1 MKDRFYQLVTSVLR
15 IEKMISAVVEK
26 QSEDSLIVLRM
37 EDANLQSEE
46 KHDHGEKVMYLEE
59 ELMTVKEAMALLK
72 VSRWK
77 LTQMRKKAELS
88 SISRDGRVR
97 LIREEVEAA
106 RIWYSLRKGKI

>member
-1 MKDRFYQLVTSVLR
+1 MEDRFYQLVSSVLR
-15 IEKMISAVVEK
+15 IEKMISTVVDE
-26 QSEDSLIVLRM
+26 QSEDRSVALIM
-37 EDANLQSEE
+37 EDAGLQSEAKE
-46 KHDHGEKVMYLEE
+46 TDGEKVMYREE